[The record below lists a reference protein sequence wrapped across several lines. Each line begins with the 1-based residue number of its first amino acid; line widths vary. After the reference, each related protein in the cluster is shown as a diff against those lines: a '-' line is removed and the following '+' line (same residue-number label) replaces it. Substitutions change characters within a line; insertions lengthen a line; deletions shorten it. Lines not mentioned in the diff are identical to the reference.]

1 MANQHRMYMILVVGG
16 IKGGSGKTTL
26 ATNLV
31 VMRSNQSKK
40 VLLVDADE
48 QKSAYDW
55 STQRVSGDHPS
66 NFTTVCLYNRS
77 VFDQIDKMKSNYDD
91 VIVDSGGRD
100 TVSQR
105 AALLCADFFLIPFR
119 PRSYDI
125 WTLGKIKDLIIE
137 VSMANTKLKCVAVLN
152 QADHTGSDN
161 RDASEIL
168 SECEGIEF
176 LPVILGSRK
185 VYANAAS
192 DGLGVV
198 EMSDQKAKKEIES
211 LHDLIFNRC

>member
-1 MANQHRMYMILVVGG
+1 MPNQHRMYMILVVGG

-55 STQRVSGDHPS
+55 STQRVSCGHHPS

-77 VFDQIDKMKSNYDD
+77 VFDQIDKMKSDYDD

-105 AALLCADFFLIPFR
+105 AALLCADYFLIPFR

-125 WTLGKIKDLIIE
+125 WTLGKIKDLINE
-137 VSMANTKLKCVAVLN
+137 VTTANRKLKCAVVLN
-152 QADHTGSDN
+152 QADHTGTDN
-161 RDASEIL
+161 QDAAEIL
-168 SECEGIEF
+168 SECKEVVF

-198 EMSDQKAKKEIES
+198 EMPDQKAKKEIES
-211 LHDLIFNRC
+211 LHDLIFN